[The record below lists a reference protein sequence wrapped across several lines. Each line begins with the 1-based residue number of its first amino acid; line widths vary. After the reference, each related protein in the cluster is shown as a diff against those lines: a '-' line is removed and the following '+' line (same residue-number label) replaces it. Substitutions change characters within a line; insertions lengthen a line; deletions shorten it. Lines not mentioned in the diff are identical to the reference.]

1 VSADELETLEAM
13 SILGGDFVRGL
24 ASLYCV
30 ASPSNREQIRQT
42 WPDEWATYT
51 AFAKDK
57 VTEGW
62 K

>member
-1 VSADELETLEAM
+1 MSVAELKTLEAM

-30 ASPSNREQIRQT
+30 ATEQNREVIRQT

-51 AFAKDK
+51 AFGMDN

-62 K
+62 Q